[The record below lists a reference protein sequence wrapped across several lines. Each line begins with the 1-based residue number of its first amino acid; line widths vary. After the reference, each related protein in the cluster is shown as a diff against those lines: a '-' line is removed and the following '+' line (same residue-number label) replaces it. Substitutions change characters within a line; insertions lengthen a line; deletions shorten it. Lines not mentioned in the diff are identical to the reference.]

1 MAENLELLEKNQ
13 LVNIVKTQNET
24 ISFLVKEVEKY
35 FKLYNSESDK
45 REIFVKK
52 TIKEI
57 DEILRIV

>member
-35 FKLYNSESDK
+35 FKLYNLESDK